1 MAYEE
6 HVTVALERLTGIF
19 EKRPASALD
28 TTKSRAVL
36 SKGFL
41 VNVTEGDNTAV
52 MDMGEVMGGTGAGPT
67 PGFFGRA
74 GLISCVAMGIKIAA
88 AVERV
93 PLDSV
98 IVEIEMDW
106 DNRGMFGT
114 DNAPPDPV
122 STRLI
127 ISVQSP
133 APKATIQQIIE
144 EGLRNDAWLQITLRP
159 QNIEKIIRINQKGT

>member
-1 MAYEE
+1 MAHDE
-6 HVTVALERLTGIF
+6 HITIALERLAGVF
-19 EKRPASALD
+19 KKRPATAFD

-36 SKGFL
+36 AKGFK

-52 MDMGEVMGGTGAGPT
+52 MDMGEVMGGTGAGPS

-74 GLISCVAMGIKIAA
+74 GLISCIAMGIKIAA
-88 AVERV
+88 AVARV

-98 IVEIEMDW
+98 TVEVEMDW

-114 DNAPPDPV
+114 DAAPPDPV
-122 STRLI
+122 STRLT

-133 APKATIQQIIE
+133 APKATVQRIIE
-144 EGLRNDAWLQITLRP
+144 EGLRNDAWLQIALKP
-159 QNIEKIIRINQKGT
+159 QKIEQIIHITQKGV

>member
-6 HVTVALERLTGIF
+6 HITVALERLAGVF
-19 EKRPASALD
+19 RKRSATAFD
-28 TTKSRAVL
+28 TSRSRAVL
-36 SKGFL
+36 TKGFQ

-52 MDMGEVMGGTGAGPT
+52 MDMGEVMGGDGTGPT

-74 GLISCVAMGIKIAA
+74 GLISCIAMGIKMAA
-88 AVERV
+88 AVARV

-98 IVEIEMDW
+98 IVEVEMDW

-133 APKATIQQIIE
+133 APKATVQQIIE
-144 EGLRNDAWLQITLRP
+144 EGLQNDSWLQIALKP
-159 QNIEKIIRINQKGT
+159 QKIEQIIHISQESA